1 MPLSLGLRPAS
12 RFVRAPRFV
21 RASCV
26 VALCALGACG
36 GSSSE
41 SPWPVEPD
49 EPPLG
54 PLGEGAPGAELEDAG
69 APRSDVVVRPA
80 NVAEPPPKKPSAPE
94 AEPKPKSDPSRLPL

>member
-1 MPLSLGLRPAS
+1 MPLSLGPRT
-12 RFVRAPRFV
+12 APRGLF
-21 RASCV
+21 
-26 VALCALGACG
+26 ALCATALLVCSACG

-80 NVAEPPPKKPSAPE
+80 NVAEPPAKGSTPTRAPSQD
-94 AEPKPKSDPSRLPL
+94 EPKTKGDPARMPL